1 MTITRYKGSGNMINK
16 PVNQKYYLYQVPAG
30 KIAKIKFNIYDE
42 LNTNTSYVE
51 KNKGVI
57 FNSDGYPTARLSN
70 FISKVDSTFGT
81 SLLFGINDIRLLGS
95 FSSSS
100 SFLGKFTFVIQ
111 KHPTKEDFIVT
122 AIEGVA
128 ASSSTGTISATTH
141 PSTQLDGEEVIIRNA
156 IATTRKNE
164 FILTAGEGVWIYS
177 NQALATHSY
186 AYDFTVIEEV
196 L

>member
-1 MTITRYKGSGNMINK
+1 MTITRYKGSGTMLNK

-42 LNTNTSYVE
+42 LNTNTSYVD
-51 KNKGVI
+51 KNKDII
-57 FNSDGYPTARLSN
+57 FINYVYIIPRLSN
-70 FISKVDSTFGT
+70 FISKGDNNIGT

-100 SFLGKFTFVIQ
+100 SFLRNFTFGIQ

-122 AIEGVA
+122 ATEGLST
-128 ASSSTGTISATTH
+128 SSSSGTIDVATH
-141 PSTQLDGEEVIIRNA
+141 PSTQLDGEEVIVSRA

-177 NQALATHSY
+177 NQALVAHSY